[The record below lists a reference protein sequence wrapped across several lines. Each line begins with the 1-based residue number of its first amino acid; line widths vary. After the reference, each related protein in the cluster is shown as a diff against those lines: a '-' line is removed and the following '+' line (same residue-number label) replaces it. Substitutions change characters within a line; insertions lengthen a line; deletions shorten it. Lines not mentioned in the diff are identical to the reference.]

1 MLLLSQEFEINN
13 VIRLWDTVLA
23 DHDKFT
29 FVNFICVGMVVGQ
42 RDFLLKNE
50 FSECL
55 ERL

>member
-1 MLLLSQEFEINN
+1 MLLVSQEFEISS

-29 FVNFICVGMVVGQ
+29 FLNFICVAMVVSN
-42 RDFLLKNE
+42 RDYLLRNE

>member
-1 MLLLSQEFEINN
+1 MLLSSQEFEITN

-29 FVNFICVGMVVGQ
+29 FVNFICVAMVVNL
-42 RDFLLKNE
+42 RDYLLRNE

>member
-1 MLLLSQEFEINN
+1 MLLSSQEFEITN

-29 FVNFICVGMVVGQ
+29 FVNFICVAMVVSL
-42 RDFLLKNE
+42 RDFLLRNE